1 MHEKRR
7 RLLLNCLRAGDL
19 VVMTAALA
27 LALAFSG
34 QVVEGSPLDEFLTVR
49 VKLVN
54 FVFFAAFAVL
64 WNIIF
69 GAFGLY
75 RSRRVGLMTTE
86 WWDVAK
92 AAAVGTLILSGLALV
107 FDFSAVN
114 RAFIVVFFTTALLG
128 TALLRTVLRSILG
141 GVRRHGR
148 NLRNLVIIGCGPRG
162 AQFGKEVRNRPEL
175 GYLLLGYIDEMAP
188 PPHPTHGGPEKLLGN
203 LEQAREILANI
214 EVDEVAISLP
224 IRSYYETISR
234 LIGLCEEL
242 GLVVR
247 IPADFFESRLVH
259 AYIDRLHDTP
269 ILTLQAHAPAGGS
282 TAIKRVIDFFGSVAA
297 MIVFFPLFALIALAI
312 KLDSRGP
319 VFFVQE
325 RIGVGRRRFRMI
337 KFRTME
343 AGAELRQAE
352 IEGLNEVDGAAFKI
366 KDDPRM
372 TRVGRILRKL
382 SLDELPQMWNVFRG
396 DMSLVGPRPLPT
408 RDVQRFESAWQN
420 RRFSVRPGLT
430 CLWQINGRHEI
441 DFDHWMELDLQYIDN
456 WSLSL
461 DFDILIK
468 TLPAV
473 LRGTGAS

>member
-7 RLLLNCLRAGDL
+7 RMLLNCLRAGDL
-19 VVMTAALA
+19 VVLTAALA
-27 LALAFSG
+27 AALAFSG
-34 QVVEGSPLDEFLTVR
+34 QYVEGRELDEFLAVR

-54 FVFFAAFAVL
+54 FAFFAAFAVL

-75 RSRRVGLMTTE
+75 RSRRVGLMSTE

-92 AAAVGTLILSGLALV
+92 AVAVGTLILSGLGLV

-114 RAFIVVFFTTALLG
+114 RAFIAVFFTTALLG
-128 TALLRTVLRSILG
+128 TAFFRTVLRSMFG
-141 GVRRHGR
+141 GTRRHGR

-175 GYLLLGYIDEMAP
+175 GYLLLGYIDEIAP
-188 PPHPTHGGPEKLLGN
+188 PPNPLHGKPEKLLGN
-203 LEQAREILANI
+203 LEEAREILASA

-259 AYIDRLHDTP
+259 AYVDKIHDTP
-269 ILTLQAHAPAGGS
+269 VLTLQAHAPAGGS
-282 TAIKRVIDFFGSVAA
+282 TALKRVIDFFGSAAA
-297 MIVFFPLFALIALAI
+297 MVVFCPLFTLIALAI

-319 VFFVQE
+319 VFFAQE
-325 RIGVGRRRFRMI
+325 RIGQGRRKFRMI

-343 AGAELRQAE
+343 VDAEQRQAE

-366 KDDPRM
+366 KADPRV

-382 SLDELPQMWNVFRG
+382 SLDELPQFWNVLVG
-396 DMSLVGPRPLPT
+396 DMSLVGPRPLPI
-408 RDVQRFESAWQN
+408 RDVERFDSAWQN

>member
-1 MHEKRR
+1 M
-7 RLLLNCLRAGDL
+7 
-19 VVMTAALA
+19 
-27 LALAFSG
+27 
-34 QVVEGSPLDEFLTVR
+34 EGSPLDEFLTVR
-49 VKLVN
+49 VKLLN
-54 FVFFAAFAVL
+54 FAFFAAFAVL

-86 WWDVAK
+86 WWDTAK
-92 AAAVGTLILSGLALV
+92 AVAVGTLILSGLALV

-114 RAFIVVFFTTALLG
+114 RGFIAAFFTTAVLG
-128 TALLRTVLRSILG
+128 TALFRTVLRSILG
-141 GVRRHGR
+141 GARRHGR

-162 AQFGKEVRNRPEL
+162 AQFGKEVRSRPEL

-188 PPHPTHGGPEKLLGN
+188 PPNPLHGKPEKLLGS

-234 LIGLCEEL
+234 LIGLCEEF

-259 AYIDRLHDTP
+259 AYVDKLHDTP
-269 ILTLQAHAPAGGS
+269 VLTLQAHAPAGGS
-282 TAIKRVIDFFGSVAA
+282 TALKRVIDFFGSAAA
-297 MIVFFPLFALIALAI
+297 MIVFSPLFALIALAI

-325 RIGVGRRRFRMI
+325 RIGLGRRKFRMI

-343 AGAELRQAE
+343 VDAEQRQAE
-352 IEGLNEVDGAAFKI
+352 IEELNEVDGAAFKI

-372 TRVGRILRKL
+372 TRVGRVLRKL

-396 DMSLVGPRPLPT
+396 DMSLVGPRPLPI
-408 RDVQRFESAWQN
+408 RDVQRFDSAWQN

-461 DFDILIK
+461 DFDILVK

>member
-54 FVFFAAFAVL
+54 FGFFAGFAVL

-92 AAAVGTLILSGLALV
+92 AVAVGTLILSGLALV

-114 RAFIVVFFTTALLG
+114 RGFIAAFFTTALLG
-128 TALLRTVLRSILG
+128 TALYRTVLRSILG
-141 GVRRHGR
+141 GARRRGR

-162 AQFGKEVRNRPEL
+162 AQFGKEVRSRPEL
-175 GYLLLGYIDEMAP
+175 GYLLLGYIDEIAP
-188 PPHPTHGGPEKLLGN
+188 PPNPLHGQPEKLLGS
-203 LEQAREILANI
+203 LEQAHEILANI

-259 AYIDRLHDTP
+259 AYVDKLHDTP
-269 ILTLQAHAPAGGS
+269 VLTLQAQAPAGGS
-282 TAIKRVIDFFGSVAA
+282 TAFKRVIDFFGSIAT
-297 MIVFFPLFALIALAI
+297 MIVFSPLFACIALAI

-325 RIGVGRRRFRMI
+325 RIGLGRRKFRMI

-343 AGAELRQAE
+343 ADAEQQQGE
-352 IEGLNEVDGAAFKI
+352 IEELNEVDGAAFKI
-366 KDDPRM
+366 KDDPRV
-372 TRVGRILRKL
+372 TRVGRVLRKL
-382 SLDELPQMWNVFRG
+382 SLDEMPQMWNVFRG
-396 DMSLVGPRPLPT
+396 DMSLVGPRPLPV
-408 RDVQRFESAWQN
+408 RDVQRFDSAWQN

-461 DFDILIK
+461 DFDILFK
-468 TLPAV
+468 TVPAV